1 MSQVQFSHNPLFCID
16 IIKTYKPDFTP
27 RVAFILGSGL
37 GALADQIEN
46 AVAISYEKLPG
57 FPVSTVHGHAGELV
71 LGHLQGVPVVCM
83 KGRGHFYE
91 GRGMTIMT
99 DAIRTFKLL
108 GCELLFCTNAAGS
121 LRPEVGAG
129 SLVAL
134 KDHINTMP
142 GTPMVG
148 LNDDRFGER
157 FFSLAN
163 AYDAEYRALLQKVA
177 KEEGFPL
184 TEGVFVSYPGP
195 NFETAAEI
203 RMMQIIGGD
212 VVGMSVVPEVISARH
227 CDLKVVA
234 VSAITNMAEGL
245 SDVKLSHAQTLAAA
259 ELSKQNYIN
268 LICSFLRKRWQQRNS
283 QSKTLLILFAAF
295 CAKLPEKNNKKR
307 PRG

>member
-108 GCELLFCTNAAGS
+108 GFLHQCG
-121 LRPEVGAG
+121 R
-129 SLVAL
+129 
-134 KDHINTMP
+134 
-142 GTPMVG
+142 
-148 LNDDRFGER
+148 
-157 FFSLAN
+157 
-163 AYDAEYRALLQKVA
+163 
-177 KEEGFPL
+177 
-184 TEGVFVSYPGP
+184 
-195 NFETAAEI
+195 
-203 RMMQIIGGD
+203 
-212 VVGMSVVPEVISARH
+212 
-227 CDLKVVA
+227 
-234 VSAITNMAEGL
+234 
-245 SDVKLSHAQTLAAA
+245 LAASGSGGRQPGRIERSYQHHA
-259 ELSKQNYIN
+259 RYADGGS
-268 LICSFLRKRWQQRNS
+268 
-283 QSKTLLILFAAF
+283 
-295 CAKLPEKNNKKR
+295 
-307 PRG
+307 

>member
-1 MSQVQFSHNPLFCID
+1 MSQIELSQNAFYAAD
-16 IIKTYKPDFTP
+16 IIHQYKPDFIP

-37 GALADQIEN
+37 GALAEQIED

-71 LGHLQGVPVVCM
+71 LGTLSGVPVACM

-108 GCELLFCTNAAGS
+108 GCELLFSTNAAGS
-121 LRPEVGAG
+121 LRPEVEPG
-129 SLVAL
+129 SLVSL
-134 KDHINTMP
+134 NDHINTMP

-148 LNDDRFGER
+148 LNDERFGER
-157 FFSLAN
+157 FFTLAN
-163 AYDAEYRALLQKVA
+163 AYDADYRALLQQVA
-177 KEEGFPL
+177 EESGFPL
-184 TEGVFVSYPGP
+184 SEGVFVSYPGP

-227 CDLKVVA
+227 CGLKVVA
-234 VSAITNMAEGL
+234 VSAITNLAEGL
-245 SDVKLSHAQTLAAA
+245 GKVTLSHAQTLAAA
-259 ELSKQNYIN
+259 ELSRQNFIT
-268 LICSFLRKRWQQRNS
+268 LICGFLRK
-283 QSKTLLILFAAF
+283 LA
-295 CAKLPEKNNKKR
+295 
-307 PRG
+307 

>member
-1 MSQVQFSHNPLFCID
+1 MPHALFSHNPEYCID
-16 IIKTYKPDFTP
+16 IIHAHKPAFTP

-37 GALADQIEN
+37 GALADQIED

-71 LGHLQGVPVVCM
+71 LGHLAGVPVACM

-91 GRGMTIMT
+91 GRGMAVMT
-99 DAIRTFKLL
+99 DAIRTLKLL
-108 GCELLFCTNAAGS
+108 GCEVLFCTNAAGS
-121 LRPEVGAG
+121 LRPEVGPG

-134 KDHINTMP
+134 SDHINTMP

-148 LNDDRFGER
+148 PNDDRYGDR

-163 AYDAEYRALLQKVA
+163 AYDADYRAMFQSVA
-177 KEEGFPL
+177 AEEGFTL

-227 CDLKVVA
+227 CGLKVVA
-234 VSAITNMAEGL
+234 VSAITNLAEGL
-245 SDVKLSHAQTLAAA
+245 GDVKLSHAQTLAAA
-259 ELSKQNYIN
+259 ELSRQNFIN
-268 LICSFLRKRWQQRNS
+268 LICGFLRK
-283 QSKTLLILFAAF
+283 LA
-295 CAKLPEKNNKKR
+295 
-307 PRG
+307 

>member
-1 MSQVQFSHNPLFCID
+1 MTLSNNPWYCAD
-16 IIKTYKPDFTP
+16 IIRAAKPNFTP

-37 GALADQIEN
+37 GALADQIDD

-57 FPVSTVHGHAGELV
+57 FPVSTVRGHAGELV
-71 LGHLQGVPVVCM
+71 LGHLAGVPVACM

-108 GCELLFCTNAAGS
+108 GCELLFSTNAAGS
-121 LRPEVGAG
+121 LRSDVEPG

-134 KDHINTMP
+134 NDHINTMP

-148 LNDDRFGER
+148 LNDERFGER

-163 AYDAEYRALLQKVA
+163 AYDAEYRAVLQTVA
-177 KEEGFPL
+177 AKEGFPL
-184 TEGVFVSYPGP
+184 HEGVFVSYPGP

-227 CDLKVVA
+227 CGLKVVA
-234 VSAITNMAEGL
+234 VSAITNLAEGL
-245 SDVKLSHAQTLAAA
+245 GDIRLSHEQTLAAA
-259 ELSKQNYIN
+259 ELSRQNFIN
-268 LICSFLRKRWQQRNS
+268 LICGFLRHV
-283 QSKTLLILFAAF
+283 A
-295 CAKLPEKNNKKR
+295 
-307 PRG
+307 

>member
-1 MSQVQFSHNPLFCID
+1 MTLSNNPWYCAD
-16 IIKTYKPDFTP
+16 IIRAAKPNFTP

-37 GALADQIEN
+37 GALADQIDD
-46 AVAISYEKLPG
+46 AVSLSYETLPG

-71 LGHLQGVPVVCM
+71 LGHLAGVPVACM

-91 GRGMTIMT
+91 GRGMAIMT

-108 GCELLFCTNAAGS
+108 GCELLFSTNAAGS
-121 LRPEVGAG
+121 LRPDVQPG

-134 KDHINTMP
+134 SDHISTMP

-148 LNDDRFGER
+148 LNDERFGER

-163 AYDAEYRALLQKVA
+163 AYDADYRAILQTVA
-177 KEEGFPL
+177 TKTGFPL
-184 TEGVFVSYPGP
+184 HEGVFVSYPGP

-227 CDLKVVA
+227 CGLKVVA
-234 VSAITNMAEGL
+234 VSAITNLAEGL
-245 SDVKLSHAQTLAAA
+245 GDIKLSHEQTLAAA
-259 ELSKQNYIN
+259 ELSRQNFIN
-268 LICSFLRKRWQQRNS
+268 LICGFLRH
-283 QSKTLLILFAAF
+283 IA
-295 CAKLPEKNNKKR
+295 
-307 PRG
+307 

>member
-1 MSQVQFSHNPLFCID
+1 MTLSNNPWYCAD
-16 IIKTYKPDFTP
+16 IIRTAKPNFTP

-37 GALADQIEN
+37 GVLADQIVD
-46 AVAISYEKLPG
+46 AVSLSYEKLPG

-71 LGHLQGVPVVCM
+71 LGHLAGVPVACM

-91 GRGMTIMT
+91 GRGMTVMT

-108 GCELLFCTNAAGS
+108 GCELLFSTNAAGS
-121 LRPEVGAG
+121 LRPNVQPG

-134 KDHINTMP
+134 SDHIHTMP

-148 LNDDRFGER
+148 MNDERFGDR

-163 AYDAEYRALLQKVA
+163 AYDADYRAILQTVA
-177 KEEGFPL
+177 TKAGFPL
-184 TEGVFVSYPGP
+184 HEGVFVSYPGP

-227 CDLKVVA
+227 CGLKVVA
-234 VSAITNMAEGL
+234 VSAITNLAEGL
-245 SDVKLSHAQTLAAA
+245 GDVKLSHEQTLAAA
-259 ELSKQNYIN
+259 ELSRQNFIN
-268 LICSFLRKRWQQRNS
+268 LICGFLRH
-283 QSKTLLILFAAF
+283 IA
-295 CAKLPEKNNKKR
+295 
-307 PRG
+307 

>member
-1 MSQVQFSHNPLFCID
+1 
-16 IIKTYKPDFTP
+16 
-27 RVAFILGSGL
+27 
-37 GALADQIEN
+37 
-46 AVAISYEKLPG
+46 
-57 FPVSTVHGHAGELV
+57 
-71 LGHLQGVPVVCM
+71 M

-148 LNDDRFGER
+148 LNDERFGER

-163 AYDAEYRALLQKVA
+163 AYDA

-227 CDLKVVA
+227 CELKVVA

-259 ELSKQNYIN
+259 ELSKQNFIN
-268 LICSFLRKRWQQRNS
+268 LICGFLRK
-283 QSKTLLILFAAF
+283 IA
-295 CAKLPEKNNKKR
+295 
-307 PRG
+307 

>member
-1 MSQVQFSHNPLFCID
+1 MTLSNNPWYCAD
-16 IIKTYKPDFTP
+16 IIRTAKPNFTP

-37 GALADQIEN
+37 GALADQIVD
-46 AVAISYEKLPG
+46 AVSLSYEKLPG

-71 LGHLQGVPVVCM
+71 LGHLAGVPVVCM

-91 GRGMTIMT
+91 GRGMTVMT

-108 GCELLFCTNAAGS
+108 GCELLFSTNAAGS
-121 LRPEVGAG
+121 LRPNVQPG

-134 KDHINTMP
+134 SDHINTMP

-148 LNDDRFGER
+148 GNDERFGDR

-163 AYDAEYRALLQKVA
+163 AYDADYRAILQTVA
-177 KEEGFPL
+177 TKAGFPL
-184 TEGVFVSYPGP
+184 HEGVFVSYPGP

-227 CDLKVVA
+227 CGLKVVA
-234 VSAITNMAEGL
+234 VSAITNLAEGL
-245 SDVKLSHAQTLAAA
+245 GDVKLSHEQTLAAA
-259 ELSKQNYIN
+259 ELSRQNFIN
-268 LICSFLRKRWQQRNS
+268 LICGFLRH
-283 QSKTLLILFAAF
+283 IA
-295 CAKLPEKNNKKR
+295 
-307 PRG
+307 

>member
-1 MSQVQFSHNPLFCID
+1 MTHSNTPWHCAD
-16 IIKTYKPDFTP
+16 IIRAAKPTFTP

-37 GALADQIEN
+37 GALADRIDD
-46 AVAISYEKLPG
+46 AVAIPYEALPG

-71 LGHLQGVPVVCM
+71 LGHLAGVPVACM

-91 GRGMTIMT
+91 GRGMSVMT

-108 GCELLFCTNAAGS
+108 GCELLFSTNAAGS
-121 LRPEVGAG
+121 LRPEVKPG

-134 KDHINTMP
+134 TDHINTLP

-163 AYDAEYRALLQKVA
+163 AYDADYRGVLQAVA

-203 RMMQIIGGD
+203 RMMQIMGGD

-227 CDLKVVA
+227 CGLKVVA
-234 VSAITNMAEGL
+234 VSAITNLAEGL
-245 SDVKLSHAQTLAAA
+245 GEITLSHAQTLAAA
-259 ELSKQNYIN
+259 ELSRQNFIN
-268 LICSFLRKRWQQRNS
+268 LICGFLRK
-283 QSKTLLILFAAF
+283 LA
-295 CAKLPEKNNKKR
+295 
-307 PRG
+307 